1 MNRRNFLRSGGLAVI
16 AAAGLPKAVRSN
28 NQDTPAVTYRMTPD
42 ASKPSQ
48 IVMEVAVFHKAI
60 DNFSAA
66 ADNEKVLTLKVA
78 QFFSTDFT
86 KPASQGE
93 FRYKI
98 KKSEVNKD
106 NSAEYI
112 LTTKLDKKVSGD
124 FTFNSDYQ
132 KNPKFICSKF
142 NYVEILSKEGYI
154 LDTIPYPVSTSGSST
169 SGQSCFLTTA
179 CVGHKQLADDCY
191 ELQQLRNLRDNFMLH
206 NTEGI
211 DLVKQYRSVG
221 PSIVRAIDSCDN
233 KADIYDYMY
242 NHMILPATELAAQ
255 GKNEE
260 AVDYYKLFVKALAEK
275 YN

>member
-16 AAAGLPKAVRSN
+16 AAAGLPKAVRSA

-42 ASKPSQ
+42 AAKDSQ
-48 IVMEVAVFHKAI
+48 IVFEVSVFHKAV
-60 DNFSAA
+60 DSFSTA
-66 ADNEKVLTLKVA
+66 ADNEKIIILKVA
-78 QFFSTDFT
+78 QFFGTDFT
-86 KPASQGE
+86 KPSSQGE

-98 KKSEVNKD
+98 KKSEINKD
-106 NSAEYI
+106 NSAEYVI
-112 LTTKLDKKVSGD
+112 TTKLDKKVSGD

-154 LDTIPYPVSTSGSST
+154 LDTIPYPVATSGST
-169 SGQSCFLTTA
+169 NGENCFLTTA

-191 ELQQLRNLRDNFMLH
+191 ELQQLRSLRDKFMMS
-206 NTEGI
+206 NNEGI

-233 KADIYDYMY
+233 KAAIYEYMY

-255 GKNEE
+255 GENEE
-260 AVDYYKLFVKALAEK
+260 AVSYYKLFVKALAEK